1 MENNMENDDIN
12 EVIKTEILNAEIKRI
27 QAEFNIKLAKLRGIP
42 CVPMYAVHVPEYNA
56 LRAELDGLSD
66 RLFDVIKGGQ

>member
-12 EVIKTEILNAEIKRI
+12 DAIKNEILNAEIKRI
-27 QAEFNIKLAKLRGIP
+27 QAEFSNKLAELRRIP
-42 CVPMYAVHVPEYNA
+42 CVPMFAVDVPEYNA

-66 RLFDVIKGGQ
+66 RLFDVIKGQ

>member
-42 CVPMYAVHVPEYNA
+42 CVPMFAVHVPEYNA

>member
-1 MENNMENDDIN
+1 MENDDIN
-12 EVIKTEILNAEIKRI
+12 EVIKTEILNAEIKSI

-56 LRAELDGLSD
+56 LRAELDGLRD
-66 RLFDVIKGGQ
+66 RLFDVIKGQ